1 MLIMPNRIQRL
12 AFFAVFC
19 LAWFNITVGRPIET
33 LSGPRKIVLVLYSNP
48 LSIPAI
54 RTTEQ
59 GLMAGLSRGQTE
71 EVEIFSEYL
80 DLSRFPAAQYGDDL
94 VRYLR
99 LRYPARKPDVVI
111 AVGSSALELALAHR
125 DELFAN
131 IPIVFTNVNHHEVER
146 KEMPPNVAGLWLDW
160 DIQRTMEL
168 ALQLQPKTREII
180 CVSASPDLRTGVGR
194 AGADHSCPS
203 EAY

>member
-1 MLIMPNRIQRL
+1 MVILPNRIQRL

-33 LSGPRKIVLVLYSNP
+33 LSSLKKIVLVLYSNP

-80 DLSRFPAAQYGDDL
+80 DLSRFPAAQYGGDL
-94 VRYLR
+94 VHYLR
-99 LRYPARKPDVVI
+99 ANEQHDGHELGN
-111 AVGSSALELALAHR
+111 VGTLVLIFR
-125 DELFAN
+125 
-131 IPIVFTNVNHHEVER
+131 
-146 KEMPPNVAGLWLDW
+146 
-160 DIQRTMEL
+160 
-168 ALQLQPKTREII
+168 PK
-180 CVSASPDLRTGVGR
+180 DL
-194 AGADHSCPS
+194 
-203 EAY
+203 